1 MIGKQT
7 INFIL
12 KGGKIYSHVNKLSVV
27 GIRDAYISRI
37 DGGKI
42 YGVKTIKLEG
52 NNHNGEFKNFSG
64 HNPLVKI
71 FPDLENIVLM
81 DLYHPSDIQWVNN
94 YKYKILISNE
104 YPNINN
110 LMSYV
115 NKSLIDINEDL
126 PQIDF
131 KMDFQLRH

>member
-1 MIGKQT
+1 M
-7 INFIL
+7 
-12 KGGKIYSHVNKLSVV
+12 
-27 GIRDAYISRI
+27 
-37 DGGKI
+37 
-42 YGVKTIKLEG
+42 
-52 NNHNGEFKNFSG
+52 
-64 HNPLVKI
+64 VKI

-94 YKYKILISNE
+94 YKYKILISNK